1 MSMYAWEILRAVL
14 CFFLIE
20 ITEFIGAPDKPE
32 GS

>member
-1 MSMYAWEILRAVL
+1 MAMFAWETLHAEL
-14 CFFLIE
+14 YFFIE